1 MPTYYFAYG
10 ADMDSKE
17 LDLQHDRR
25 RRPRLRFA
33 RSAVA
38 TLPGHRLICDISS
51 KNRRGGIFNVV
62 PDASSNVYGMIYELH
77 PGDTISVAA
86 LKEGENA
93 DYELSLQPVKTVK
106 KGDQLAALVL
116 HAKPAKKQ
124 IKPSGAYLDIVIKA
138 ARSHSLPA
146 EWVQFLETL
155 R

>member
-1 MPTYYFAYG
+1 MPTFYFAYG

-33 RSAVA
+33 RSMSA
-38 TLPGHRLICDISS
+38 TLLGHRLVCDIAS
-51 KNRRGGIFNVV
+51 KVRRGGIFNVV
-62 PDASSNVYGMIYELH
+62 PDAASNVQGMIYELH
-77 PGDTISVAA
+77 PGDTIAVAA

-93 DYELSLQPVKTVK
+93 DYELSLLPVKTK
-106 KGDQLAALVL
+106 KGDQVAALVL

-124 IKPSGAYLDIVIKA
+124 LKPAGAYLDIVIKS
-138 ARSHSLPA
+138 ARNHSLPP
-146 EWVQFLETL
+146 EWLQFLESL